1 MSTAIEKNVTHLVA
15 KISKEVINNGTP
27 SGCVCL
33 DLIEELK
40 KLKIT
45 IAVLETTKIGKLVT
59 KSIKNIKRHKR
70 TETDQE
76 EVNKLELSIK
86 LLTELLEGWKKLAEK
101 EAKSVAAKKKKKKT
115 TMATMNEKET
125 TGLPNTSSEYRNR
138 LIIQKKELYKDPPV
152 LPPSNI
158 VIESS
163 KCAIPKRN
171 QSGGLTF
178 VSGEDSTI
186 QSLLNDFHPNR
197 SPEEVLRQGAFGGT
211 YFRPIASAVTN
222 VRYNSQKVLKDTV
235 EDEWIEGLTMN
246 KLTSSTYQKHINKFG
261 VKCGGSLGM
270 WESSGWIVESDPYGW
285 FQWYCRFYQGRRCS
299 DDARQ
304 ISRWCKSAGPK
315 GRFRSQLCNK
325 ILAAQTTF
333 DDSKISPVIRQT
345 LLHWGLEITSSVL
358 QKHRKRV
365 GK

>member
-1 MSTAIEKNVTHLVA
+1 
-15 KISKEVINNGTP
+15 
-27 SGCVCL
+27 
-33 DLIEELK
+33 LIEELK
-40 KLKIT
+40 KVKIT

-101 EAKSVAAKKKKKKT
+101 EAKSVAAKKKKKT
-115 TMATMNEKET
+115 TMATMNEKEM

-197 SPEEVLRQGAFGGT
+197 SPEG
-211 YFRPIASAVTN
+211 
-222 VRYNSQKVLKDTV
+222 
-235 EDEWIEGLTMN
+235 
-246 KLTSSTYQKHINKFG
+246 KF
-261 VKCGGSLGM
+261 
-270 WESSGWIVESDPYGW
+270 I
-285 FQWYCRFYQGRRCS
+285 
-299 DDARQ
+299 
-304 ISRWCKSAGPK
+304 
-315 GRFRSQLCNK
+315 
-325 ILAAQTTF
+325 
-333 DDSKISPVIRQT
+333 
-345 LLHWGLEITSSVL
+345 
-358 QKHRKRV
+358 
-365 GK
+365 